1 MDFDFGVSDVIGL
14 GLGLM
19 GQNSASNAAEDAA
32 AANLQA
38 AKVAADAAKFRPY
51 GVTTGFG
58 TSWFN
63 PETQQAGY
71 QLDPALAA
79 YRDAQLRGA
88 AQVQD
93 QMTYD
98 PTVAAQR
105 YYDETQA
112 MMAPTRAQEQKQ
124 LQQNLFGSGRLG
136 LRLAGEGAGAGTGG
150 MFQPDV
156 LGYNKATELANQQ
169 LAQSARQQAQNEIDQ
184 AISRSQGLFSY
195 GTGVEQLGMTPLD
208 VGSALG
214 AKTASAGSS
223 QAQALL
229 AGGQA
234 AANARLASGVGMAN
248 TLSDFGL
255 GLMKYNKQGV

>member
-1 MDFDFGVSDVIGL
+1 
-14 GLGLM
+14 
-19 GQNSASNAAEDAA
+19 
-32 AANLQA
+32 
-38 AKVAADAAKFRPY
+38 
-51 GVTTGFG
+51 
-58 TSWFN
+58 
-63 PETQQAGY
+63 
-71 QLDPALAA
+71 
-79 YRDAQLRGA
+79 
-88 AQVQD
+88 
-93 QMTYD
+93 
-98 PTVAAQR
+98 
-105 YYDETQA
+105 

-255 GLMKYNKQGV
+255 GLMKYNKGQ